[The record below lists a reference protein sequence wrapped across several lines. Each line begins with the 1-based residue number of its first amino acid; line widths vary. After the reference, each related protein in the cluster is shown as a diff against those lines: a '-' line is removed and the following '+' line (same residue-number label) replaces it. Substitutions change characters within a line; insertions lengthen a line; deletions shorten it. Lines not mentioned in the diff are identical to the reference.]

1 LSHYVIHKTTKLKKR
16 FTKTKVMSRIIAQ
29 KLLLLGLA
37 FFLSFSV
44 ALAQRTVKGTVTDTA
59 DGTTTPGVNVV
70 VRGTTTGTVTDMNGN
85 FSLVVPSG
93 ATEVVVSAVGY
104 VTQIIKLTSLD
115 TYVISLS
122 SSILALE
129 EVVVT
134 GYGGTQKRAK
144 VTNSISSVKDETLKS
159 GIHANP
165 GQALSGAVSGLKV
178 TQSSGNPG
186 AAPTLVLRG
195 GTNLDGSGS
204 PLIMVDGQV
213 RGSLSDINPE
223 DIESM
228 DILKDAGATALYG
241 ARANNGVVLITTKR
255 GKSGVSEISVKI
267 RAGLNYMHE
276 PYKFLNA
283 EDYLYWNRIAVQ
295 NGANIYKKADGT
307 WTGST
312 VMTNLKSTQPYGT
325 GNLYFDPANPTV
337 ALDGNKDG
345 RAIWSPM
352 IMADNLKFLLD
363 KGWKTMKD
371 PVYGDQII
379 YSEFIRSTTAFTN
392 PALTQDYNI
401 SATGGNDKG
410 NYYVGIG
417 YYHQEGLPVKT
428 WYQRINFTFNGD
440 YKIREWLT
448 SSSSFQFNDAKW
460 YDQPQVGEANYFA
473 RMLSAPPTQR
483 EYNPAGELL
492 LGRGGGDGNP
502 LVTIDKFN
510 RKNNTDK
517 FTIAQS
523 FKFDLYK
530 GLNLKLNATWMFDEG
545 FYESFNKDYLN
556 GANTWVTTR
565 NSSAQFER
573 TLRQTYNAILN
584 YQTIIAKDH
593 SIGALAGAEF
603 YDGYYKGFN
612 ASGSGAPTD
621 DFADLQYT
629 STKEGLRSI
638 DSYHSRERILSFFG
652 RVNYDY
658 KEKYLLA
665 VTAREDGY
673 SKLLGDNRYG
683 FFPGVSA
690 GWVLSKEE
698 FFKPVAD
705 VLSFAKLR
713 ASYGLNGNVSGLSAY
728 GVQGSYS
735 TSLYNNQVGYSI
747 GGIATPNLRWE
758 RSKTVEIGT
767 DLGFL
772 QNRFNAA
779 FSFYNRLTMDKF
791 ASIPLPSSSGISS
804 ILSNNGEMRNRGIE
818 MDFNFKILTKKDL
831 TWNLSLNTT
840 YNINKIVTL
849 PSNGLERNRQGA
861 YQVYDPVS
869 KEKVWVGGYQEGQR
883 PNDLYAFVS
892 QGIFKDEAEVKA
904 LAGSRKD
911 ITSGNNGSSGKPLFG
926 PDLWATMTD
935 AQKSA
940 GFPIQPGDVNWK
952 DVNEDGTIDN
962 FDMVKIGNTD
972 PKWFGGLNTTLT
984 WKSLSLYFRADY
996 ALGFYQYDQI
1006 LPWFMGDMQ
1015 GSFNGVEET
1024 KDTWTTA
1031 NPTAPY
1037 PKYLWAD
1044 QTSKRNYARVSS
1056 MFCYES
1062 SYLAFRE
1069 ISLTYALPKT
1079 ILKATGLKGADI
1091 TLSGQNLGYL
1101 TDSKLYTPEVS
1112 STSGVNGGYSLPITL
1127 IMGVNLKF

>member
-1 LSHYVIHKTTKLKKR
+1 MRRMYV
-16 FTKTKVMSRIIAQ
+16 Q
-29 KLLLLGLA
+29 K
-37 FFLSFSV
+37 FFLLVWAILVTASMAF
-44 ALAQRTVKGTVTDTA
+44 AQRTVKGTVFDASDKSTA
-59 DGTTTPGVNVV
+59 PGVNVV
-70 VRGTTTGTVTDMNGN
+70 VKGTTMGTVTDVNGN
-85 FSLVVPSG
+85 FSLVVPQGNS
-93 ATEVVVSAVGY
+93 ELVVSAVGF
-104 VTQIIKLTSLD
+104 VSQMIRLGSTD
-115 TYVISLS
+115 TYTVSLVS
-122 SSILALE
+122 SNLALD

-165 GQALSGAVSGLKV
+165 AQALSGAVSGLKV
-178 TQSSGNPG
+178 TQASGNPG
-186 AAPTLVLRG
+186 AAPTLILRG

-255 GKSGVSEISVKI
+255 GKAGVSEISVKM

-295 NGANIYKKADGT
+295 AGANIYQKSDGT

-325 GNLYFDPANPTV
+325 GNVYFDPANPTV
-337 ALDGNKDG
+337 PLDGNKDG

-352 IMADNLKFLLD
+352 ILTDNLRFLLD

-371 PVYGDQII
+371 PVYGDDII
-379 YSEFIRSTTAFTN
+379 YSEFIRSSTAFTN

-410 NYYVGIG
+410 NYYVGLG
-417 YYHQEGLPVKT
+417 YYNQQGLPVKT

-440 YKIREWLT
+440 YKIRDWLT

-483 EYNPAGELL
+483 EYNANGELL

-502 LVTIDKFN
+502 LVTIDKFI

-523 FKFDLYK
+523 FKFDLAK
-530 GLNLKLNATWMFDEG
+530 GLNLKINGTWMFDEG
-545 FYESFNKDYLN
+545 YYESFNKDYLN

-565 NSSAQFER
+565 SSSASFDR

-584 YQTIIAKDH
+584 YQKVIAKDH
-593 SIGALAGAEF
+593 NLGALAGVEF
-603 YDGYYKGFN
+603 YDAYNKGMS
-612 ASGSGAPTD
+612 ASGQGAPTD

-638 DSYHSRERILSFFG
+638 DSYHTRERILSFFG
-652 RVNYDY
+652 RVNYDF
-658 KEKYLLA
+658 KDKYLLA
-665 VTAREDGY
+665 VTARQDGY

-683 FFPGVSA
+683 LFPGVSG
-690 GWVLSKEE
+690 GWVVSKED
-698 FFKPVAD
+698 FFKP
-705 VLSFAKLR
+705 LGSLFSFAKLR

-728 GVQGSYS
+728 GVQGSYGS
-735 TSLYNNQVGYSI
+735 TLYNNQVGYSI

-758 RSKTVEIGT
+758 RSKTFEVGA

-772 QNRFNAA
+772 QNRLNAA

-791 ASIPLPSSSGISS
+791 ASIPLPASSGISS
-804 ILSNNGEMRNRGIE
+804 ISSNNGEMRNRGLEI
-818 MDFNFKILTKKDL
+818 DLNYKILTEKDL
-831 TWNLSLNTT
+831 KWSVALNAT
-840 YNINKIVTL
+840 YNINTIVKL
-849 PSNGLERNRQGA
+849 PSNGLERNRQSA
-861 YQVYDPVS
+861 YQVYDPKS
-869 KEKVWVGGYQEGQR
+869 GSLVWVGGYQEGQR
-883 PNDLYAFVS
+883 PNDLYAFVA
-892 QGIFKDEAEVKA
+892 QGIFKSDAEVKA
-904 LAGSRKD
+904 VAATRKD
-911 ITSGNNGSSGKPLFG
+911 ITSGNNGSTGKPLYG

-935 AQKSA
+935 AQKA
-940 GFPIQPGDVNWK
+940 NGFPIQAGDVNWK
-952 DVNEDGTIDN
+952 DVNGDGIIDN

-972 PKWFGGLNTTLT
+972 PKWYGGLNSTLS
-984 WKSLSLYFRADY
+984 WKQFTCYIRADY

-1015 GSFNGVEET
+1015 GSFNGVKET
-1024 KDTWTTA
+1024 KDTWTTT
-1031 NPTAPY
+1031 NTSAPY
-1037 PKYLWAD
+1037 PKYIWAD

-1069 ISLTYALPKT
+1069 ISFSYALSQK
-1079 ILKATGLKGADI
+1079 LCKKANLKGADV

-1101 TDSKLYTPEVS
+1101 TKSKLYTPEVS
-1112 STSGVNGGYSLPITL
+1112 STSGVNGGYGLPITL
-1127 IMGVNLKF
+1127 ILGVNLKF